1 MGRLSLTPALWPL
14 FLCINCLDN
23 WRIPELRN
31 LDKGV
36 CSLLAPPRLLGQL
49 DRTGS
54 DLALVVEL
62 EGDLLGVVESSL
74 PASSP
79 RVLNSFNVMTKGQY
93 DQVLRLNSQDLCLN
107 SIDLCLNSFK
117 TIWGPGHRRCFSGAK
132 VQVRSIE
139 LEPFKELR

>member
-14 FLCINCLDN
+14 FLCINCMDN

-36 CSLLAPPRLLGQL
+36 CSLRAPPRLLGQL

-74 PASSP
+74 LASS
-79 RVLNSFNVMTKGQY
+79 TKSCEQFQCN
-93 DQVLRLNSQDLCLN
+93 D
-107 SIDLCLNSFK
+107 
-117 TIWGPGHRRCFSGAK
+117 
-132 VQVRSIE
+132 
-139 LEPFKELR
+139 